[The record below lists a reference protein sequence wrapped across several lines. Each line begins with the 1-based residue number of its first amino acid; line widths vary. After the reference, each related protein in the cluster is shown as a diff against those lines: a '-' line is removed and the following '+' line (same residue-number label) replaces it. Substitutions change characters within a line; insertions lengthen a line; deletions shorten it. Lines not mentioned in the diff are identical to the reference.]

1 MTMWMVWGQRDNVY
15 VYCIREEFRFNKRNE
30 TKYKKLF
37 VKIRHP
43 MEMVGVRF
51 IDDHWLVSGIL
62 T

>member
-43 MEMVGVRF
+43 MEMVGWDLLMI
-51 IDDHWLVSGIL
+51 ID
-62 T
+62 